1 MNPLSTWEWPTPAQC
16 ETLRNSM
23 GRLIPACEAVS
34 AQCYRRLFEMHP
46 EIQTLFPDDMES
58 QQEKLVL
65 MLASAID
72 MLGDRTQFHARCA
85 ELGRQHLGYGARPEH
100 YPIVIGL
107 ILEELGRAADP
118 PLTEE
123 EQRCWVLLFQLI
135 ESAML
140 SG

>member
-1 MNPLSTWEWPTPAQC
+1 
-16 ETLRNSM
+16 M

-34 AQCYRRLFEMHP
+34 IECYRRLFAAHP
-46 EIQTLFPDDMES
+46 EIKALFPDDMEI

-72 MLGDRTQFHARCA
+72 LLSDRAKFHAKCS
-85 ELGRQHLGYGARPEH
+85 ELGRQHIGYGARPEH

-123 EQRCWVLLFQLI
+123 EQQCWVLLFWLI

-140 SG
+140 NG